1 MIEIIKLQ
9 ENLKHYSDAYDQLLL
24 ATKTSGWTI
33 CKEYA
38 ASSWIKK
45 VNWSGDWEGLLRVS
59 NEM

>member
-1 MIEIIKLQ
+1 MIEIVKLQ
-9 ENLKHYSDAYDQLLL
+9 ENLKHYSGAYDQFLL

-38 ASSWIKK
+38 ATSWVKK
-45 VNWSGDWEGLLRVS
+45 VSWAANWETFLRIS